1 MMETTAQPPEPQPA
15 RQPLEIRVR
24 AAPAGAVGR
33 SLAQLRQERGLT
45 VDALAKRSGVAARVI
60 LALERGTCRYPG
72 GTSLL
77 ALADGVGT
85 DAETLL
91 RDEDGRGPL
100 GESSRDRRAAGAR
113 AGGGDGR
120 GREGPDTGRRAR
132 ETGTKSNR
140 AGSNGS
146 SRRRG
151 GKRAGGSANRTR
163 PPVA

>member
-45 VDALAKRSGVAARVI
+45 VDALAKRSGVAVRVI

-85 DAETLL
+85 NAETLL

-100 GESSRDRRAAGAR
+100 GESNRDRRAAGAR

-120 GREGPDTGRRAR
+120 GREGRDTGRAR

-140 AGSNGS
+140 AGPNGS
-146 SRRRG
+146 NRRRG